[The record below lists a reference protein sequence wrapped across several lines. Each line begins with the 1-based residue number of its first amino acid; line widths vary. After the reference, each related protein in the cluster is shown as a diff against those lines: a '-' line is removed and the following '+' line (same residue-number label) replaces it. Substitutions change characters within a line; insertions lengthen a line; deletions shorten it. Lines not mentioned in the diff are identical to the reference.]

1 MSQSVFRFLA
11 YHLQV
16 LFNSFFVTMF
26 SEWQVGVFWA
36 YPLIISTAFIKRAK
50 ALTAQKQEGE
60 EHKQKCQHQENS
72 ASPFTEVHFLPPC
85 IDCIF
90 QLARSL
96 IYKIDNLYNTAK
108 LMPSLDVLKIPVKAS
123 NS

>member
-1 MSQSVFRFLA
+1 
-11 YHLQV
+11 V
-16 LFNSFFVTMF
+16 LFNSFFESAL
-26 SEWQVGVFWA
+26 SEWQVSVLWA
-36 YPLIISTAFIKRAK
+36 YPTIISTAFLEMVE

-96 IYKIDNLYNTAK
+96 IYEIDNLYNTAK